1 MAARL
6 SKFCRIKVLTVHL
19 RTQSEPQ
26 SPAHVHTHAHT
37 CTHAACMLTGNAT
50 SMYTALVPLL
60 GPHEWIT
67 PRHSLEHMRSWST
80 AHSERNLCICKTA
93 KNTFPSTLML
103 AVDNHQTNTCL
114 TIMSAL
120 KLLFFSCCS
129 KIKYPK
135 PVMLRHLFQ
144 GCSTQS
150 AYKISNHL
158 GDFHLFFF
166 FFFWKRNGIYTLS
179 SGRTNVLCAGARTT
193 AVDHLMHIFCGL
205 F

>member
-1 MAARL
+1 
-6 SKFCRIKVLTVHL
+6 
-19 RTQSEPQ
+19 
-26 SPAHVHTHAHT
+26 
-37 CTHAACMLTGNAT
+37 
-50 SMYTALVPLL
+50 
-60 GPHEWIT
+60 
-67 PRHSLEHMRSWST
+67 
-80 AHSERNLCICKTA
+80 
-93 KNTFPSTLML
+93 ML

-114 TIMSAL
+114 TIMSVL

-150 AYKISNHL
+150 GYKILNHL

-166 FFFWKRNGIYTLS
+166 FFFFFLKKNGIYALS
-179 SGRTNVLCAGARTT
+179 SGRTNVLCAGARIT

-205 F
+205 FLVYFFPL